1 VLDLNLIKFDFKFFG
16 KKHRGRRVNPCPISA
31 IGMTRVTAG
40 ADRTQPVDL
49 DSAGRVHRWARIP
62 TDERG

>member
-1 VLDLNLIKFDFKFFG
+1 MIVFPMIRLALIRLVGLKAVD
-16 KKHRGRRVNPCPISA
+16 
-31 IGMTRVTAG
+31 G
-40 ADRTQPVDL
+40 ADRTQPADP